1 MEKKRINLVWIKRD
15 IRSQDHMPLMM
26 AERHPLPYLVVFLFE
41 PSIITHPDTSLRHL
55 QFQYH
60 SIMALNKKLRP
71 YEKQVDIFYG
81 EAIPVFAHILSQY
94 KVEQVFSYRESGI
107 QLTYTRDLQ
116 LADFFQ
122 QHHIQWQEYQRDGIV
137 RGISNRDGWDK
148 NWYATMHAPL
158 LRNTYSVRV
167 PLPIAHPFN
176 LPMAIQ
182 QEWSAYPATFQPAG
196 EDYAFTYLKSFVAHR
211 GHNYGRH
218 ISKPM
223 ESRTS
228 CGRIS
233 PYLSWG
239 NMSVR
244 QAYQFVKSYATA
256 STSRSFTS
264 FLTRLKWRCHFI
276 QKFEM
281 ECRYE
286 KECINVGYET
296 LEWQRNEQA
305 IEAWKLGQTGF
316 PLVDACMR
324 CLVQTGWI
332 NFRMRAMLVSFL
344 CHHLFQD
351 WREAGY
357 HLAQLF
363 LDYEPGI
370 HFPQIQMQAGTTGVN
385 TIRMYNPVKQSMDHD
400 PQGLFIRKWIPEL
413 ETVPMAFIH
422 QPHTLLRMEQ
432 LLCGFTPGKD
442 YPWPIVD
449 IATAGKEARQKLWS
463 HRNNPLVI
471 SENKRI
477 LKKHTRRTS

>member
-26 AERHPLPYLVVFLFE
+26 AERHALPYLVVFLFE
-41 PSIITHPDTSLRHL
+41 PNIIQHPDTSLRHL

-60 SIMALNKKLRP
+60 SIMALNKKLKP
-71 YEKQVDIFYG
+71 YEKQVELFYG
-81 EAIPVFAHILSQY
+81 EAIPVFEHILSQY
-94 KVEQVFSYRESGI
+94 TVEQVFSYRESGI

-116 LADFFQ
+116 LADFFR
-122 QHHIQWQEYQRDGIV
+122 QHHIQWKEYQRDGIL
-137 RGISNRDGWDK
+137 RGINNRDGWDK
-148 NWYATMHAPL
+148 HWYATMHAPL
-158 LRNTYSVRV
+158 LQNTYSVRE
-167 PLPIAHPFN
+167 PLPLAHPFN
-176 LPMAIQ
+176 LPMALQ
-182 QEWSAYPATFQPAG
+182 QEWSAYPSTFQPAG
-196 EDYAFTYLKSFVAHR
+196 EDYAFIYLKSFVEHR
-211 GHNYGRH
+211 GRNYGKH

-223 ESRTS
+223 ESRVS

-244 QAYQFVKSYATA
+244 QAYQLVKSYSAA
-256 STSRSFTS
+256 PSYPSFTP

-286 KECINVGYET
+286 TECINIGYET
-296 LEWQRNEQA
+296 LERDRNERM
-305 IEAWKLGQTGF
+305 IEAWQRGQTGF

-324 CLVQTGWI
+324 CLVETGWI

-357 HLAQLF
+357 HLARLF

-400 PQGLFIRKWIPEL
+400 PDGQFIRKWIPEL
-413 ETVPMAFIH
+413 SGIPTGFIH
-422 QPHTLLRMEQ
+422 KPHTLLQMEQ
-432 LLCGFTPGKD
+432 ILLGFTPGTD
-442 YPWPIVD
+442 YPRPLVD
-449 IATAGKEARQKLWS
+449 IEEAGREARKKLWS
-463 HRNNPLVI
+463 HRNDPLVI
-471 SENKRI
+471 TENKRI